1 MAHGLWAERDRPFA
15 GTYVPLRYW
24 HANPRVSSV
33 MMEIHR
39 DLYMDEEMGIE
50 TPGLQRM
57 RELIVR
63 VMRVMEAA

>member
-1 MAHGLWAERDRPFA
+1 
-15 GTYVPLRYW
+15 
-24 HANPRVSSV
+24 

>member
-1 MAHGLWAERDRPFA
+1 
-15 GTYVPLRYW
+15 
-24 HANPRVSSV
+24 

-39 DLYMDEEMGIE
+39 DFYMDEEMGIE

-63 VMRVMEAA
+63 VMRGWKLHDECGGCVWRGRVTQ